1 MSGWSEQASHTGGS
15 MHRPTR
21 HDGVAVLL
29 LSFACSPQ
37 RCDGRT
43 WGKAQEASSSPSRV
57 FLRWPSMPS
66 FSSSAQL
73 MNAEQ
78 FSHRLI

>member
-43 WGKAQEASSSPSRV
+43 WGKAQY
-57 FLRWPSMPS
+57 
-66 FSSSAQL
+66 

>member
-1 MSGWSEQASHTGGS
+1 MSERSEQASHTGGG

-29 LSFACSPQ
+29 RSFARSPQ

-43 WGKAQEASSSPSRV
+43 WGKAQEASSAPSRV
-57 FLRWPSMPS
+57 FLHWPSMPS
-66 FSSSAQL
+66 FSSSTQL